1 MSMIDIGEFDSCPA
15 MSIHFASPKPLFKS
29 RETNASQGNVCM
41 ILWEKRPKKV
51 RKTTTLRIGGRL
63 KFGPSI
69 RGAMWQPPTRS
80 LSPDLVYV
88 RSQGMGLGQLDN
100 TFTKQ

>member
-1 MSMIDIGEFDSCPA
+1 MSSNVNPF
-15 MSIHFASPKPLFKS
+15 SISQATLQKI
-29 RETNASQGNVCM
+29 ETFQGIVCM
-41 ILWEKRPKKV
+41 ILWGKRPKNV
-51 RKTTTLRIGGRL
+51 RKNTPFRIGGRL
-63 KFGPSI
+63 KIGPSI